1 MRLDAVVFSN
11 VRWHQPRLFSICFW
25 PPSCSIRCIRM
36 SQLTEKGGTS
46 GKQLFPLAGRR
57 HEEEEEIGPRR
68 DGGTLLFT
76 CPVCHSWRTSSP
88 SRHTRTEC
96 PNQQVLSS
104 SSFFS
109 YPDPSEINKWWRCY
123 RFLLL
128 MSLLFNNSTP
138 FFSFPVKWCIV
149 AASSPCVATGL
160 PWRHTQLQ

>member
-68 DGGTLLFT
+68 DGGRS
-76 CPVCHSWRTSSP
+76 CSPVRSATRGARRVPLVTHGP
-88 SRHTRTEC
+88 SV
-96 PNQQVLSS
+96 P
-104 SSFFS
+104 
-109 YPDPSEINKWWRCY
+109 INK
-123 RFLLL
+123 
-128 MSLLFNNSTP
+128 
-138 FFSFPVKWCIV
+138 SFPPPHF
-149 AASSPCVATGL
+149 SPIRIH
-160 PWRHTQLQ
+160 PK